1 MMAMMSLGS
10 NPSLN
15 FFFSSISFSSFL
27 AGSTTQFGY
36 AVLPFAA
43 QTVCLPLF
51 GLLPW
56 KSAEIFLP
64 PDTKRTA
71 YFRRNAVK

>member
-1 MMAMMSLGS
+1 
-10 NPSLN
+10 
-15 FFFSSISFSSFL
+15 L

-43 QTVCLPLF
+43 QAVCLPLF

-56 KSAEIFLP
+56 KSAEIFCLRTQKEP
-64 PDTKRTA
+64 PILGEML
-71 YFRRNAVK
+71 

>member
-1 MMAMMSLGS
+1 
-10 NPSLN
+10 
-15 FFFSSISFSSFL
+15 L

-56 KSAEIFLP
+56 KSAEIFCL
-64 PDTKRTA
+64 RTQ
-71 YFRRNAVK
+71 KEPLILGEML

>member
-15 FFFSSISFSSFL
+15 FFFSFISFSSFF

-56 KSAEIFLP
+56 KSAEIFCLRTQKEP
-64 PDTKRTA
+64 PILGEML
-71 YFRRNAVK
+71 